1 METKQIERRFYFYGS
16 DYVVLILRVREIDID
31 KINNTSTVEW
41 ELWLERGSTYVYNLN
56 GDSLATAWFDGEQIL
71 KNWVSYDLRNA
82 QWVSFGKGTK
92 VIPHDSDG
100 TKAITL
106 WAGLTNISG
115 LGSIPEFSGSMNLT
129 KIDRESPVKRVTASQ
144 LGESVTVEIDRKVE
158 TFKHQ
163 VWYRIDDSEWFDL
176 GTNIAY
182 MKEFVPSVDL
192 AKYILASDTGSLD
205 ICVRTFN
212 QNNVQI
218 GSDSYSYGNKIK
230 VPDNIVPTIQ
240 SFNLTEQE
248 GRIQPVLPSNEFIY
262 DISRIGAQI
271 IGAQGAYGSTISGY
285 RITLENQVITSSEGT
300 FTRLPIG
307 DKTIVAEV
315 TDTRGRKARIE
326 KRIKI
331 HDYKK
336 PIINVF
342 FPIRAGNRTN
352 KNVKAQTS
360 VHTSPIMVEGRNV
373 NEYRVQVKYSKRGK
387 DNWITC
393 FTSTE
398 STETFAKEIN
408 LGSVYNLDEGYDF
421 KIIVSDK
428 FGENSADR
436 TVGTSVVLLVLGKNR
451 IGVGAIPEEDET
463 GFIVSMTSK
472 FKNTVNFM
480 DSVFYKGKPIQA
492 YQLTQDDGKSKKYN
506 GDLNNLKTAGSY
518 HAFGVQHNPTGT
530 NNYGYVTVITHSSDS
545 GYCVQFY
552 IPFNANQFYMRRC
565 DTNRWGDWE
574 RIITESEGINWT
586 SVSPQNGW
594 AQYTDYGYCQF
605 SRKGDTVYLR
615 GSLKG
620 GNETYNT
627 LMFTLPEGCRP
638 SQGMFVSGL
647 NNNSYG
653 NAVIYIQTDGKVMTR
668 SGITSG
674 WISFDNV
681 SFKI

>member
-16 DYVVLILRVREIDID
+16 DYVVLILRVSEIAID
-31 KINNTSTVEW
+31 KVNNTSTVEW
-41 ELWLERGSTYVYNLN
+41 ELWLQRGSTYVYNLN

-71 KNWVSYDLRNA
+71 KKWVSYDLRNA

-129 KIDRESPVKRVTASQ
+129 KIDRESPVKRVTATQ
-144 LGESVTVEIDRKVE
+144 LGESVQVEIDRKVE

-163 VWYRIDDSEWFDL
+163 VWYRINNSEWFDL

-182 MKEFVPSVDL
+182 MKEFIPSIDL
-192 AKYILASDTGSLD
+192 AKHITASETGSLD

-212 QNNVQI
+212 QDNVQI

-230 VPDNIVPTIQ
+230 VPDSIVPTIQ
-240 SFNLTEQE
+240 SFNVTEQE
-248 GRIQPVLPSNEFIY
+248 GRIQPVLPTNEFIY

-285 RITLENQVITSSEGT
+285 RITLDNQVITSSEGT

-307 DKTIVAEV
+307 EKTIVAEV

-360 VHTSPIMVEGRNV
+360 VRTSPIMVEGRNV
-373 NEYRVQVKYSKRGK
+373 NEYRIQVKYSKRGK

-393 FTSTE
+393 YTSTE

-421 KIIVSDK
+421 KIIVTDK
-428 FGENSADR
+428 FGENSSDR
-436 TVGTSVVLLVLGKNR
+436 TIGTSVVLLVLGKNR

-480 DSVFYKGKPIQA
+480 DGVFYKGKPIQA
-492 YQLTQDDGKSKKYN
+492 YQMTQDDGKSKKYN

-518 HAFGVQHNPTGT
+518 HAFGVQHNPTGV
-530 NNYGYVTVITHSSDS
+530 NNYGYVTVTTHSSDS

-552 IPFNANQFYMRRC
+552 VPFNSDQLYMRRC
-565 DTNRWGDWE
+565 DTNRWGEWIQVVTTGSDTGWKTANLLNSWRHYQE
-574 RIITESEGINWT
+574 YG
-586 SVSPQNGW
+586 SV
-594 AQYTDYGYCQF
+594 QF
-605 SRKGDTVYLR
+605 SKSIDGIVHFKGVAT
-615 GSLKG
+615 G
-620 GNETYNT
+620 GNTTKETAI
-627 LMFTLPEGCRP
+627 LILPEGYRP
-638 SQGMFVSGL
+638 KGQLYVFAM
-647 NNNSYG
+647 NNDFNPASLSI
-653 NAVIYIQTDGKVMTR
+653 ATDGRVIVKQNVDSR
-668 SGITSG
+668 WLG
-674 WISFDNV
+674 FDNI

>member
-16 DYVVLILRVREIDID
+16 DYVVLILRVSEIAID
-31 KINNTSTVEW
+31 KVNNTSTVEW
-41 ELWLERGSTYVYNLN
+41 ELWLQRGSTYVYNLN

-71 KNWVSYDLRNA
+71 KKWVSYDLRNA

-106 WAGLTNISG
+106 WAGLTNVSG

-129 KIDRESPVKRVTASQ
+129 KIDRESPVKKVTATQ
-144 LGESVTVEIDRKVE
+144 LGESVMVEIDRKVE

-163 VWYRIDDSEWFDL
+163 VWYRINESEWFDL

-182 MKEFVPSVDL
+182 MKEFIPSVDL
-192 AKYILASDTGSLD
+192 AKHITASDTGSLD

-212 QNNVQI
+212 QDNVQI

-230 VPDNIVPTIQ
+230 VPDSIVPTIQ
-240 SFNLTEQE
+240 SFNVTEQE

-262 DISRIGAQI
+262 DISRIGVQI

-285 RITLENQVITSSEGT
+285 RITLDNQVITSSEGT

-360 VHTSPIMVEGRNV
+360 VRTSPIMVEGRNV
-373 NEYRVQVKYSKRGK
+373 NEYRIQVKYSKRGK

-393 FTSTE
+393 YTSTE

-421 KIIVSDK
+421 KIIVTDK

-436 TVGTSVVLLVLGKNR
+436 TIGTSVVLLVLGKNR

-574 RIITESEGINWT
+574 RIITASEGVNWT

-594 AQYTDYGYCQF
+594 AQYPDYGYCQF

-620 GNETYNT
+620 GKETYNT
-627 LMFTLPEGCRP
+627 LIFTLPEGCRP
-638 SQGMFVSGL
+638 SQGIFVSGL

-653 NAVIYIQTDGKVMTR
+653 NSVVYIQTDGKVMTR
-668 SGITSG
+668 SGNTSD
-674 WISFDNV
+674 WISFDNI

>member
-16 DYVVLILRVREIDID
+16 DYVVLILRVSEIAID
-31 KINNTSTVEW
+31 KVNNTSTVEW
-41 ELWLERGSTYVYNLN
+41 ELWLQRGSTYVYNLN

-71 KNWVSYDLRNA
+71 KKWVSYDLRNA

-129 KIDRESPVKRVTASQ
+129 KIDRESPVKRVTATQ
-144 LGESVTVEIDRKVE
+144 LGESVQVEIDRKVE

-163 VWYRIDDSEWFDL
+163 VWYRINNSEWFDL

-182 MKEFVPSVDL
+182 MKEFIPSIDL
-192 AKYILASDTGSLD
+192 AKHITASETGSLD

-212 QNNVQI
+212 QDNVQI

-230 VPDNIVPTIQ
+230 VPDSIVPTIQ
-240 SFNLTEQE
+240 SFNVTEQE
-248 GRIQPVLPSNEFIY
+248 GRIQPVLPDNEFIY

-285 RITLENQVITSSEGT
+285 RITLDNQVITSSEGT

-307 DKTIVAEV
+307 EKTIVAEV

-360 VHTSPIMVEGRNV
+360 VRTSPIMVEGRNV

-393 FTSTE
+393 YTSTE

-421 KIIVSDK
+421 KIIVTDK

-436 TVGTSVVLLVLGKNR
+436 TIGTSVVLLVLGKNR

-518 HAFGVQHNPTGT
+518 HAFGVQHNPTGV
-530 NNYGYVTVITHSSDS
+530 NNYGYVTVTTHSSDS

-552 IPFNANQFYMRRC
+552 VPFNSDQFYMRRC
-565 DTNRWGDWE
+565 DTNRWGEWIQVVTTGSDTGWKTANLLNSWRHYQE
-574 RIITESEGINWT
+574 YG
-586 SVSPQNGW
+586 SV
-594 AQYTDYGYCQF
+594 QF
-605 SRKGDTVYLR
+605 SKSIDGIVHFKGAAT
-615 GSLKG
+615 G
-620 GNETYNT
+620 GNTTKETAI
-627 LMFTLPEGCRP
+627 LILPEGYRP
-638 SQGMFVSGL
+638 KAQLYVFAM
-647 NNNSYG
+647 NNGFNPASLS
-653 NAVIYIQTDGKVMTR
+653 ISTDGRVIVKQNVD
-668 SGITSG
+668 SSWLG
-674 WISFDNV
+674 FDNI

>member
-16 DYVVLILRVREIDID
+16 DYVVLILRVSEIAID
-31 KINNTSTVEW
+31 KVNNTSTVEW
-41 ELWLERGSTYVYNLN
+41 ELWLQRGSTYVYNLN

-71 KNWVSYDLRNA
+71 KKWVSYDLRNA

-129 KIDRESPVKRVTASQ
+129 KIDRESPVKKVTASQ
-144 LGESVTVEIDRKVE
+144 LGESVMVEIDRKVE

-163 VWYRIDDSEWFDL
+163 VWYRINDSEWFDL

-182 MKEFVPSVDL
+182 MKEFIPSVDL
-192 AKYILASDTGSLD
+192 AKHITDSETGSLD

-212 QNNVQI
+212 QDNVKI

-230 VPDNIVPTIQ
+230 VPDSIVPTIQ
-240 SFNLTEQE
+240 SFNVTEQE

-285 RITLENQVITSSEGT
+285 RITLENQVLTSSEGV
-300 FTRLPIG
+300 FTHLPIG

-360 VHTSPIMVEGRNV
+360 VRTSPIMVEGRNV
-373 NEYRVQVKYSKRGK
+373 NEYRIQVKYSKRGK

-408 LGSVYNLDEGYDF
+408 LGSVYNLDESYDF
-421 KIIVSDK
+421 KIIVTDK

-463 GFIVSMTSK
+463 GLIVSMTSK

-492 YQLTQDDGKSKKYN
+492 HQLTQDDGKSKKYN

-518 HAFGVQHNPTGT
+518 HAFGVQHNPTGV
-530 NNYGYVTVITHSSDS
+530 NNYGYVTVTTHSSDS

-552 IPFNANQFYMRRC
+552 VPFNSDQFYMRRC
-565 DTNRWGDWE
+565 DANRWGEWIQVVTTGSDTGWKTANLLNSWRHYQE
-574 RIITESEGINWT
+574 YG
-586 SVSPQNGW
+586 SV
-594 AQYTDYGYCQF
+594 QF
-605 SRKGDTVYLR
+605 SKSIDGIVHFKGVAT
-615 GSLKG
+615 G
-620 GNETYNT
+620 GNTTKETAI
-627 LMFTLPEGCRP
+627 LTLPEGYRP
-638 SQGMFVSGL
+638 KGQLYVFAM
-647 NNNSYG
+647 NNDSNPASLSI
-653 NAVIYIQTDGKVMTR
+653 ATDGRVIVKQNVD
-668 SGITSG
+668 SSWLG
-674 WISFDNV
+674 FDNI

>member
-16 DYVVLILRVREIDID
+16 DYVVLILRVSEIAID
-31 KINNTSTVEW
+31 KVNNTSTVEW
-41 ELWLERGSTYVYNLN
+41 ELWLQRGSTYVYNLN
-56 GDSLATAWFDGEQIL
+56 DDSLATAWFDGEQIL
-71 KNWVSYDLRNA
+71 KKWVSYDLRNA

-129 KIDRESPVKRVTASQ
+129 KIDRESPVKRVTATQ
-144 LGESVTVEIDRKVE
+144 LGESVQVEIDRKVE

-163 VWYRIDDSEWFDL
+163 VWYRINNSEWVDL

-182 MKEFVPSVDL
+182 MKEFIPSIDL
-192 AKYILASDTGSLD
+192 AKHITASDTGSLD

-212 QNNVQI
+212 QDNVQI

-230 VPDNIVPTIQ
+230 VPDSIVPTIQ
-240 SFNLTEQE
+240 SFNVTEQE

-285 RITLENQVITSSEGT
+285 RITLDNQVITSSEGT

-307 DKTIVAEV
+307 DKTIVAEA

-360 VHTSPIMVEGRNV
+360 IRTSPIMVEGRNV
-373 NEYRVQVKYSKRGK
+373 NEYRIQVKYSKRGK

-393 FTSTE
+393 YTSTE

-421 KIIVSDK
+421 KIIVTDK

-436 TVGTSVVLLVLGKNR
+436 TIGTSVVLLVLGKNR

-518 HAFGVQHNPTGT
+518 HAFGVQHNPTGV
-530 NNYGYVTVITHSSDS
+530 NNYGYVTVTTHSSDS

-552 IPFNANQFYMRRC
+552 VPFNSDQFYMRRC
-565 DTNRWGDWE
+565 DTNRWGEWIQVVTTGSDTGWKTANLLNSWRHYQE
-574 RIITESEGINWT
+574 YG
-586 SVSPQNGW
+586 SV
-594 AQYTDYGYCQF
+594 QF
-605 SRKGDTVYLR
+605 SKSIDGIVHFKGVAT
-615 GSLKG
+615 G
-620 GNETYNT
+620 GNTTKETAI
-627 LMFTLPEGCRP
+627 LILPEGYRP
-638 SQGMFVSGL
+638 KVQLYVFAM
-647 NNNSYG
+647 NNGFNPASLSI
-653 NAVIYIQTDGKVMTR
+653 ATDGRVIVKQNVD
-668 SGITSG
+668 SSWLG
-674 WISFDNV
+674 FDNI

>member
-16 DYVVLILRVREIDID
+16 DYVVLILRVSEIAID
-31 KINNTSTVEW
+31 KVNNTSTVEW
-41 ELWLERGSTYVYNLN
+41 ELWLQRGSTYVYNLN

-71 KNWVSYDLRNA
+71 KKWVSYDLRNA

-129 KIDRESPVKRVTASQ
+129 KIDRESPVKRVTATQ
-144 LGESVTVEIDRKVE
+144 LGESVQVEIDRKVE

-163 VWYRIDDSEWFDL
+163 VWYRINNSEWFDL

-182 MKEFVPSVDL
+182 MKEFIPSIDL
-192 AKYILASDTGSLD
+192 AKHITASETGSLD

-212 QNNVQI
+212 QDNVQI
-218 GSDSYSYGNKIK
+218 GSDSYSSGNKIK
-230 VPDNIVPTIQ
+230 VPDSIVPTIQ
-240 SFNLTEQE
+240 SFNVTEQE
-248 GRIQPVLPSNEFIY
+248 GRIQPVLPDNEFIY

-285 RITLENQVITSSEGT
+285 RITLDNQVITSSEGT

-360 VHTSPIMVEGRNV
+360 IRTSPIMVEGRNV

-393 FTSTE
+393 YTSTE

-421 KIIVSDK
+421 KIIVTDK

-436 TVGTSVVLLVLGKNR
+436 TIGTSVVLLVLGKNR

-518 HAFGVQHNPTGT
+518 HAFGVQHNPTGV
-530 NNYGYVTVITHSSDS
+530 NNYGYVTVTTHSSDS

-552 IPFNANQFYMRRC
+552 VPFNSDQFYMRRC
-565 DTNRWGDWE
+565 DTNRWGEWIQVVTTGSDTGWKTANLLNSWRHYQE
-574 RIITESEGINWT
+574 YG
-586 SVSPQNGW
+586 SV
-594 AQYTDYGYCQF
+594 QF
-605 SRKGDTVYLR
+605 SKSIDGIVHFKGVAT
-615 GSLKG
+615 G
-620 GNETYNT
+620 GNTTKETAI
-627 LMFTLPEGCRP
+627 LILPEGYRP
-638 SQGMFVSGL
+638 KVQLYVFAM
-647 NNNSYG
+647 NNGFNPASLSI
-653 NAVIYIQTDGKVMTR
+653 ATDGRVIVKQNVD
-668 SGITSG
+668 SSWLG
-674 WISFDNV
+674 FDNI

>member
-16 DYVVLILRVREIDID
+16 DYVVLILRVSEIAID
-31 KINNTSTVEW
+31 KVNNTSTVEW
-41 ELWLERGSTYVYNLN
+41 ELWLQRGSTYVYNLN

-71 KNWVSYDLRNA
+71 KKWVSYDLRNA
-82 QWVSFGKGTK
+82 QLVSFGKGTK

-100 TKAITL
+100 TKSITL

-129 KIDRESPVKRVTASQ
+129 KIDRESPVKRVTATQ
-144 LGESVTVEIDRKVE
+144 LGESVQVEIDRKVE

-163 VWYRIDDSEWFDL
+163 VWYRINNSEWFDL

-182 MKEFVPSVDL
+182 MKEFIPSIDL
-192 AKYILASDTGSLD
+192 AKHITASDTGSLD

-212 QNNVQI
+212 QDNVQI

-230 VPDNIVPTIQ
+230 VPDSIVPTIQ
-240 SFNLTEQE
+240 SFNVTEQE

-271 IGAQGAYGSTISGY
+271 IGAQGVYGSTISGY
-285 RITLENQVITSSEGT
+285 RITLDNQVITSSEGT

-307 DKTIVAEV
+307 DKTIVAEA
-315 TDTRGRKARIE
+315 TDTRGRKVRIE

-360 VHTSPIMVEGRNV
+360 VRTSPIMVEGRNV
-373 NEYRVQVKYSKRGK
+373 NEYRIQVKYSKRGK

-421 KIIVSDK
+421 KIIVTDK

-436 TVGTSVVLLVLGKNR
+436 TIGTSVVLLVLGKNR

-518 HAFGVQHNPTGT
+518 HAFGVQHNPTGV
-530 NNYGYVTVITHSSDS
+530 NNYGYVTVTTHSSDS

-552 IPFNANQFYMRRC
+552 VPFNSDQFYMRRC
-565 DTNRWGDWE
+565 DTNRWGEWIQVVTARSDTGWKTANLLNSWRHYQE
-574 RIITESEGINWT
+574 YG
-586 SVSPQNGW
+586 SV
-594 AQYTDYGYCQF
+594 QF
-605 SRKGDTVYLR
+605 SKSIDGIVHFKGVAT
-615 GSLKG
+615 G
-620 GNETYNT
+620 GNTTKETAI
-627 LMFTLPEGCRP
+627 LILPEGYRP
-638 SQGMFVSGL
+638 KGQLYVFAM
-647 NNNSYG
+647 NNGFNPASLSI
-653 NAVIYIQTDGKVMTR
+653 ATDGRVIVKQNVD
-668 SGITSG
+668 SSWLG
-674 WISFDNV
+674 FDNI

>member
-16 DYVVLILRVREIDID
+16 DYVVLILRVSEIAID
-31 KINNTSTVEW
+31 KVNNTSTVEW
-41 ELWLERGSTYVYNLN
+41 ELWLQRGSTYVYNLN

-71 KNWVSYDLRNA
+71 KKWVSYDLRNA

-129 KIDRESPVKRVTASQ
+129 KIDRESPVKRVTATQ
-144 LGESVTVEIDRKVE
+144 LGESVQVEIDRKVE

-163 VWYRIDDSEWFDL
+163 VWYRINNSEWFDL

-182 MKEFVPSVDL
+182 MKEFIPSIDL
-192 AKYILASDTGSLD
+192 AKHITDSETGSLD

-212 QNNVQI
+212 QDNVQI

-230 VPDNIVPTIQ
+230 VPDSIVPTIQ
-240 SFNLTEQE
+240 SFNVTEQE
-248 GRIQPVLPSNEFIY
+248 GRIQPVLPTNEFIY

-285 RITLENQVITSSEGT
+285 RITLDNQVITSSEGT

-307 DKTIVAEV
+307 EKTIVAEV

-360 VHTSPIMVEGRNV
+360 VRTSPIMVEGRNV

-393 FTSTE
+393 YTSTE

-421 KIIVSDK
+421 KIIVTDK

-436 TVGTSVVLLVLGKNR
+436 TIGTSVVLLVLGKNR

-518 HAFGVQHNPTGT
+518 HAFGVQHNPTGV
-530 NNYGYVTVITHSSDS
+530 NNYGYVTVTTHSSDS

-552 IPFNANQFYMRRC
+552 VPFNSDQFYMRRC
-565 DTNRWGDWE
+565 DTNRWGEWIQVVTTGSDTGWKTANLLNSWRHYQE
-574 RIITESEGINWT
+574 YG
-586 SVSPQNGW
+586 SV
-594 AQYTDYGYCQF
+594 QF
-605 SRKGDTVYLR
+605 SKSVDGIVHFKGVAT
-615 GSLKG
+615 G
-620 GNETYNT
+620 GNTTKETAI
-627 LMFTLPEGCRP
+627 LILPEGYRP
-638 SQGMFVSGL
+638 KGQLYVFAM
-647 NNNSYG
+647 NNDFNPASLSI
-653 NAVIYIQTDGKVMTR
+653 ATDGRIVIKQNVD
-668 SGITSG
+668 SSWLG
-674 WISFDNV
+674 FDNI

>member
-16 DYVVLILRVREIDID
+16 DYVVLTLRVSEIDID

-71 KNWVSYDLRNA
+71 KKWVSYDLRNA

-163 VWYRIDDSEWFDL
+163 VWYRINDSEWFDL

-182 MKEFVPSVDL
+182 MKEFIPSVDL
-192 AKYILASDTGSLD
+192 SKHITDSETGSLD

-212 QNNVQI
+212 QDNVKI

-230 VPDNIVPTIQ
+230 VPDSIVPTIQ
-240 SFNLTEQE
+240 SFNVTEQE

-285 RITLENQVITSSEGT
+285 RITLENQVLTSSEGV

-360 VHTSPIMVEGRNV
+360 VRTSPIMVEGRNV
-373 NEYRVQVKYSKRGK
+373 NEYRIQVKYSKIGK

-421 KIIVSDK
+421 KIIVTDK
-428 FGENSADR
+428 FGENSSDR
-436 TVGTSVVLLVLGKNR
+436 TIGTSVVLLVLGKNR

-463 GFIVSMTSK
+463 GFIVSTTSK

-518 HAFGVQHNPTGT
+518 HAFGVQHNPTGV
-530 NNYGYVTVITHSSDS
+530 NNYGYVTVTTHSSDS

-552 IPFNANQFYMRRC
+552 VPFNSDQFYMRRC
-565 DTNRWGDWE
+565 DTNRWGEWIQVVTTGSDTGWK
-574 RIITESEGINWT
+574 TANLLNNWRHYQEYG
-586 SVSPQNGW
+586 SV
-594 AQYTDYGYCQF
+594 QF
-605 SRKGDTVYLR
+605 SKSIDGIVHFKGVAT
-615 GSLKG
+615 G
-620 GNETYNT
+620 GKATKETAI
-627 LMFTLPEGCRP
+627 LTLPEGYRP
-638 SQGMFVSGL
+638 KGQLYVFAM
-647 NNNSYG
+647 NNDFNPASLS
-653 NAVIYIQTDGKVMTR
+653 ISTDGRVIVKQNVD
-668 SGITSG
+668 SSWLG
-674 WISFDNV
+674 FDNI

>member
-16 DYVVLILRVREIDID
+16 DYVVLILRVSEIAID
-31 KINNTSTVEW
+31 KVNNTSTVEW
-41 ELWLERGSTYVYNLN
+41 ELWLQRGSTYVYNLN

-71 KNWVSYDLRNA
+71 KKWVSYDLRNA

-129 KIDRESPVKRVTASQ
+129 KIDRESPVKKVTASQ
-144 LGESVTVEIDRKVE
+144 LGESVMVEIDRKVE

-163 VWYRIDDSEWFDL
+163 VWYRINNSEWFDL

-182 MKEFVPSVDL
+182 MKEFIPSVDL
-192 AKYILASDTGSLD
+192 AKHITASETGSLD

-212 QNNVQI
+212 QDNVQI

-230 VPDNIVPTIQ
+230 VPDSIVPTIQ
-240 SFNLTEQE
+240 SFNVTEQE
-248 GRIQPVLPSNEFIY
+248 GRIQPVLPDNEFIY

-285 RITLENQVITSSEGT
+285 RITLDNQVITSSEGT

-307 DKTIVAEV
+307 EKTIVAEV

-360 VHTSPIMVEGRNV
+360 VRTSPIMVEGRNV
-373 NEYRVQVKYSKRGK
+373 NEYRIQVKYSKRGK

-408 LGSVYNLDEGYDF
+408 LGGVYNLDEGYDF
-421 KIIVSDK
+421 KIIVTDK

-436 TVGTSVVLLVLGKNR
+436 TIGTSVVLLVLGKNR

-518 HAFGVQHNPTGT
+518 HAFGVQHNPTGV
-530 NNYGYVTVITHSSDS
+530 NNYGYVTVTTHSSDS

-552 IPFNANQFYMRRC
+552 VPFNSDQFYMRRC
-565 DTNRWGDWE
+565 DTNRWGEWIQVVTTGSDTGWKTANLLNSWRHYQE
-574 RIITESEGINWT
+574 YG
-586 SVSPQNGW
+586 SV
-594 AQYTDYGYCQF
+594 QF
-605 SRKGDTVYLR
+605 SKSIDGIVHFKGVAT
-615 GSLKG
+615 G
-620 GNETYNT
+620 GNTTKETAI
-627 LMFTLPEGCRP
+627 LILPEGYRP
-638 SQGMFVSGL
+638 KVQLYVFAM
-647 NNNSYG
+647 NNGFNPASLSI
-653 NAVIYIQTDGKVMTR
+653 ATDGRVIVKQNVD
-668 SGITSG
+668 SSWLG
-674 WISFDNV
+674 FDNI

>member
-16 DYVVLILRVREIDID
+16 DYVVLILRVSEIAID
-31 KINNTSTVEW
+31 KVNNTSTVEW
-41 ELWLERGSTYVYNLN
+41 ELWLQRGSTYVYNLN

-71 KNWVSYDLRNA
+71 KKWVSYDLRNA

-129 KIDRESPVKRVTASQ
+129 KIDRESPVKRVTATQ
-144 LGESVTVEIDRKVE
+144 LGESVQVEIDRKVE

-163 VWYRIDDSEWFDL
+163 VWYRINNSEWFDL

-182 MKEFVPSVDL
+182 MKEFIPSIDL
-192 AKYILASDTGSLD
+192 AKHITASETGSLD

-212 QNNVQI
+212 QDNVQI

-230 VPDNIVPTIQ
+230 VPDSIVPTIQ
-240 SFNLTEQE
+240 SFNVTEQE
-248 GRIQPVLPSNEFIY
+248 GRIQPVLPDNEFIY
-262 DISRIGAQI
+262 DISRIGVQI

-285 RITLENQVITSSEGT
+285 RITLDNQVITSSEGT

-307 DKTIVAEV
+307 EKTIVAEV

-360 VHTSPIMVEGRNV
+360 VRTSPIMVEGRNV

-393 FTSTE
+393 YTSTE

-421 KIIVSDK
+421 KIIVTDK

-436 TVGTSVVLLVLGKNR
+436 TIGTSVVLLVLGKNR

-506 GDLNNLKTAGSY
+506 GDLNNLKTSGSY
-518 HAFGVQHNPTGT
+518 HAFGVRHNPTGV
-530 NNYGYVTVITHSSDS
+530 NNYGYVTVTTHSSDS

-552 IPFNANQFYMRRC
+552 VPFNSDQFYMRRC
-565 DTNRWGDWE
+565 DTNRWGEWIQVVTTGSDTGWKTANLLNSWRHYQE
-574 RIITESEGINWT
+574 YG
-586 SVSPQNGW
+586 SV
-594 AQYTDYGYCQF
+594 QF
-605 SRKGDTVYLR
+605 SKSVDGIVHFKGVAT
-615 GSLKG
+615 G
-620 GNETYNT
+620 GKTTKETAI
-627 LMFTLPEGCRP
+627 LTLPEGYRP
-638 SQGMFVSGL
+638 KEQLYVFAM
-647 NNNSYG
+647 NNDFNPASLSI
-653 NAVIYIQTDGKVMTR
+653 ATDGRIVIKQNVD
-668 SGITSG
+668 SSWLG
-674 WISFDNV
+674 FDNI

>member
-71 KNWVSYDLRNA
+71 KKWVSYDLRNA

-163 VWYRIDDSEWFDL
+163 MWYRINDSEWFDL

-182 MKEFVPSVDL
+182 MKEFIPSIDL
-192 AKYILASDTGSLD
+192 AKHILASDTGSLD

-230 VPDNIVPTIQ
+230 VPESIVPTIQ
-240 SFNLTEQE
+240 SFNVVEKE
-248 GRIQPVLPSNEFIY
+248 GRIQPVLPDNEFIY

-285 RITLENQVITSSEGT
+285 RITLENQVLTSSEGV

-307 DKTIVAEV
+307 EKTIVAEV

-326 KRIKI
+326 KAIRI
-331 HDYKK
+331 HDYQK
-336 PIINVF
+336 PVINVF
-342 FPIRAGNRTN
+342 FPIRAGNKTN

-360 VHTSPIMVEGRNV
+360 VRTSPIMVEGRNV
-373 NEYRVQVKYSKRGK
+373 NEYRIQVKYSKRGK
-387 DNWITC
+387 NNWITC
-393 FTSTE
+393 YTSTE
-398 STETFAKEIN
+398 SVDRYAKEID
-408 LGSVYNLDEGYDF
+408 LGSVYNIDEGYDF

-436 TVGTSVVLLVLGKNR
+436 TIGTSVVLLVLGKNR
-451 IGVGAIPEEDET
+451 IGVGGVPEDDET
-463 GFIVSMTSK
+463 GFIVNMTSK

-518 HAFGVQHNPTGT
+518 HAFGVQHNPTGV
-530 NNYGYVTVITHSSDS
+530 NNYGYVTVTTHSSDS

-552 IPFNANQFYMRRC
+552 VPFNSDQFYMRRC
-565 DTNRWGDWE
+565 DTNRWGEWIQVVTTGSDTGWK
-574 RIITESEGINWT
+574 TANLLNNWRHYQEYG
-586 SVSPQNGW
+586 SV
-594 AQYTDYGYCQF
+594 QF
-605 SRKGDTVYLR
+605 SKSIDGIVHFKGVAT
-615 GSLKG
+615 G
-620 GNETYNT
+620 GKTTKETAI
-627 LMFTLPEGCRP
+627 LTLPEGYRP
-638 SQGMFVSGL
+638 KGQLYVFAM
-647 NNNSYG
+647 NNDFNPASLSI
-653 NAVIYIQTDGKVMTR
+653 ATDGRVIVKQNVD
-668 SGITSG
+668 SSWLG
-674 WISFDNV
+674 FDNI

>member
-16 DYVVLILRVREIDID
+16 DYVVLILRVSEIAID
-31 KINNTSTVEW
+31 KVNNTSTVEW
-41 ELWLERGSTYVYNLN
+41 ELWLQRGSTYVYNLN
-56 GDSLATAWFDGEQIL
+56 GDSLATAWFDGEKIL
-71 KNWVSYDLRNA
+71 EKWVSYDLRNA

-129 KIDRESPVKRVTASQ
+129 KIDRESPVKKVTASQ
-144 LGESVTVEIDRKVE
+144 LGESVMVEIDRKVE

-163 VWYRIDDSEWFDL
+163 VWYRINNSEWFDL

-182 MKEFVPSVDL
+182 MKEFIPSVDL
-192 AKYILASDTGSLD
+192 AKHITDSETGSLD

-212 QNNVQI
+212 QDNVKI

-230 VPDNIVPTIQ
+230 VPDSIVPTIQ
-240 SFNLTEQE
+240 SFNVTEQE

-262 DISRIGAQI
+262 DISRIGAHI

-285 RITLENQVITSSEGT
+285 RITFENQVLTSSEGV

-360 VHTSPIMVEGRNV
+360 VRTSPIMVEGRNV
-373 NEYRVQVKYSKRGK
+373 NEYRIQVKYSKRGK

-421 KIIVSDK
+421 KIIVTDK

-436 TVGTSVVLLVLGKNR
+436 TIGTSVVLLVLGKNR

-463 GFIVSMTSK
+463 GLIVSMTSK

-530 NNYGYVTVITHSSDS
+530 NNYGYVTVTTHSSDS

-552 IPFNANQFYMRRC
+552 VPFNSDQFHMRRC
-565 DTNRWGDWE
+565 DTNRWGEWIQVVTTGSDTGWK
-574 RIITESEGINWT
+574 TANLLNNWRHYQEYG
-586 SVSPQNGW
+586 SV
-594 AQYTDYGYCQF
+594 QF
-605 SRKGDTVYLR
+605 SKSIDGIVHFKGVAT
-615 GSLKG
+615 G
-620 GNETYNT
+620 GKTTKETAV
-627 LMFTLPEGCRP
+627 LTLPEGYRP
-638 SQGMFVSGL
+638 KGQLYVFAM
-647 NNNSYG
+647 NNDFNPASLSI
-653 NAVIYIQTDGKVMTR
+653 ATDGRVIVKQNVD
-668 SGITSG
+668 SSWLG
-674 WISFDNV
+674 FDNI

>member
-16 DYVVLILRVREIDID
+16 DYVVLILRVSEIDID

-41 ELWLERGSTYVYNLN
+41 ELWLQRGSTYVYNLN

-71 KNWVSYDLRNA
+71 KKWVSYDLRNA

-92 VIPHDSDG
+92 VIPHNPDG

-129 KIDRESPVKRVTASQ
+129 KIDRESPVKKVTASQ

-158 TFKHQ
+158 SFKHQ
-163 VWYRIDDSEWFDL
+163 MWYRINDSEWFDL

-182 MKEFVPSVDL
+182 MKEFIPSIDL
-192 AKYILASDTGSLD
+192 AKHILASDTGSLD

-212 QNNVQI
+212 QDNVQI

-230 VPDNIVPTIQ
+230 VPDSIMPTIQ
-240 SFNLTEQE
+240 SFNVVEKE
-248 GRIQPVLPSNEFIY
+248 GRIQPVLPDNEFIY

-285 RITLENQVITSSEGT
+285 RITLENQVLTSSEGV

-307 DKTIVAEV
+307 EKTIVAEV

-326 KRIKI
+326 KAIRV
-331 HDYKK
+331 HDYQK
-336 PIINVF
+336 PVINVF
-342 FPIRAGNRTN
+342 FPIRAGNKTN
-352 KNVKAQTS
+352 RNVKAQTS
-360 VHTSPIMVEGRNV
+360 VRTSPIMVEGRNV
-373 NEYRVQVKYSKRGK
+373 NEYRIQVKYSKRGK
-387 DNWITC
+387 NNWITC
-393 FTSTE
+393 YTSTE
-398 STETFAKEIN
+398 SVDRYAKEID
-408 LGSVYNLDEGYDF
+408 LGSVYNIDEGYDF

-436 TVGTSVVLLVLGKNR
+436 TIGTSVVLLVLGKNR
-451 IGVGAIPEEDET
+451 IGVGGVPEDDET
-463 GFIVSMTSK
+463 GFIVNMTSK

-492 YQLTQDDGKSKKYN
+492 HQLTQDDGKSKKYN

-518 HAFGVQHNPTGT
+518 HAFGVRHNPTGV
-530 NNYGYVTVITHSSDS
+530 NNYGYVTVTTHSSDS

-552 IPFNANQFYMRRC
+552 VPFNSDQFYMRRC
-565 DTNRWGDWE
+565 DTNRWGEWIQVVTTGSDTGWKTANLLNSWRHYQE
-574 RIITESEGINWT
+574 YG
-586 SVSPQNGW
+586 SV
-594 AQYTDYGYCQF
+594 QF
-605 SRKGDTVYLR
+605 SKSIDGIVHFKGVAT
-615 GSLKG
+615 G
-620 GNETYNT
+620 GNTTKETAI
-627 LMFTLPEGCRP
+627 LTLPEGYRP
-638 SQGMFVSGL
+638 KGQLYVFAM
-647 NNNSYG
+647 NNDFNPASLSI
-653 NAVIYIQTDGKVMTR
+653 ATDGRVIVKQNVD
-668 SGITSG
+668 SSWLG
-674 WISFDNV
+674 FDNI

>member
-71 KNWVSYDLRNA
+71 KKWVSYDLRNA

-163 VWYRIDDSEWFDL
+163 VWYRINDSEWFDL

-192 AKYILASDTGSLD
+192 AKHILASDTGSLD

-360 VHTSPIMVEGRNV
+360 VRTSPIMVEGRNV
-373 NEYRVQVKYSKRGK
+373 NEYRIQVKYSKRGK

-398 STETFAKEIN
+398 STEIFAKEIN

-530 NNYGYVTVITHSSDS
+530 NNYGYVTVTTHSSDS

-552 IPFNANQFYMRRC
+552 VPFNSDQFYMRRC
-565 DTNRWGDWE
+565 DTNRWGEWIQVVTTGSDTGWKTANLLNSWRHYQE
-574 RIITESEGINWT
+574 YG
-586 SVSPQNGW
+586 SV
-594 AQYTDYGYCQF
+594 QF
-605 SRKGDTVYLR
+605 SKSVDGIVHFKGVAT
-615 GSLKG
+615 G
-620 GNETYNT
+620 GKTTKETAI
-627 LMFTLPEGCRP
+627 LTLPEGYRP
-638 SQGMFVSGL
+638 KEQLYVFAM
-647 NNNSYG
+647 NNDFNPASLSI
-653 NAVIYIQTDGKVMTR
+653 ATDGRVVIKQNVD
-668 SGITSG
+668 SSWLG
-674 WISFDNV
+674 FDNI

>member
-16 DYVVLILRVREIDID
+16 DYVVLILRVSEIAID
-31 KINNTSTVEW
+31 KVNNTSTVEW
-41 ELWLERGSTYVYNLN
+41 ELWLQRGSTYVYNLN

-71 KNWVSYDLRNA
+71 KKWVSYDLRNA

-129 KIDRESPVKRVTASQ
+129 KIDRESPVKKVTASQ
-144 LGESVTVEIDRKVE
+144 LGESVMVEIDRKVE

-163 VWYRIDDSEWFDL
+163 VWYRINNSEWFDL

-182 MKEFVPSVDL
+182 MKEFIPSVDL
-192 AKYILASDTGSLD
+192 AKHITASETGSLD

-212 QNNVQI
+212 QDNVQI

-230 VPDNIVPTIQ
+230 VPDSIVPTIQ
-240 SFNLTEQE
+240 SFNVTEKE
-248 GRIQPVLPSNEFIY
+248 GRIQPVLPDNEFIY

-285 RITLENQVITSSEGT
+285 RITLDNQVITSSEGT

-307 DKTIVAEV
+307 EKTIVAEV

-360 VHTSPIMVEGRNV
+360 VRTSPIMVEGRNV

-393 FTSTE
+393 YTSTE

-408 LGSVYNLDEGYDF
+408 LGSVYNLDKGYDF
-421 KIIVSDK
+421 KIIVTDK

-436 TVGTSVVLLVLGKNR
+436 TIGTSVVLLVLGKNR

-463 GFIVSMTSK
+463 GFIVYMTSK

-518 HAFGVQHNPTGT
+518 HAFGVQHNPTGV
-530 NNYGYVTVITHSSDS
+530 NNYGYVTVTTHSSDS

-552 IPFNANQFYMRRC
+552 VPFNSDQFYMRRC
-565 DTNRWGDWE
+565 DTNRWGEWIQVVTTGSDTGWE
-574 RIITESEGINWT
+574 TANLLNSWRHYQEYG
-586 SVSPQNGW
+586 SV
-594 AQYTDYGYCQF
+594 QF
-605 SRKGDTVYLR
+605 SKSIDGIVHFKGVAT
-615 GSLKG
+615 G
-620 GNETYNT
+620 GNTTKETT
-627 LMFTLPEGCRP
+627 ILILPEGYRP
-638 SQGMFVSGL
+638 KGQLYVFAM
-647 NNNSYG
+647 N
-653 NAVIYIQTDGKVMTR
+653 DGFNPASLSIAKDGRVTVKQNVDSR
-668 SGITSG
+668 WLG
-674 WISFDNV
+674 FDSI

>member
-16 DYVVLILRVREIDID
+16 DYVVLILRVSEIAID
-31 KINNTSTVEW
+31 KVNNTSTVEW
-41 ELWLERGSTYVYNLN
+41 ELWLQRGSTYVYNLN

-71 KNWVSYDLRNA
+71 KKWVSYDLRNA

-129 KIDRESPVKRVTASQ
+129 KIDRESPVKKVTASQ
-144 LGESVTVEIDRKVE
+144 LGESVMVEIDRKVE

-163 VWYRIDDSEWFDL
+163 VWYRINNSEWFDL

-182 MKEFVPSVDL
+182 MKEFIPSIDL
-192 AKYILASDTGSLD
+192 AKHITASETGSLD

-212 QNNVQI
+212 QDNVQI

-230 VPDNIVPTIQ
+230 VPDSIVPTIQ
-240 SFNLTEQE
+240 SFNVTEQE
-248 GRIQPVLPSNEFIY
+248 GRIQPVLPTNEFIY

-285 RITLENQVITSSEGT
+285 RITLDNQVITSSEGT

-307 DKTIVAEV
+307 DKTIVAEA

-360 VHTSPIMVEGRNV
+360 IRTSPIMVEGRNV
-373 NEYRVQVKYSKRGK
+373 NEYRIQVKYSKRGK

-393 FTSTE
+393 YTSTE

-421 KIIVSDK
+421 KIIVTDK

-436 TVGTSVVLLVLGKNR
+436 TIGTSVVLLVLGKNR

-518 HAFGVQHNPTGT
+518 HAFGVQHNPTGV
-530 NNYGYVTVITHSSDS
+530 NNYGYVTVTTHSSDS

-552 IPFNANQFYMRRC
+552 VPFNSDQFYMRRC
-565 DTNRWGDWE
+565 DTNRWGEWIQVVTTGSDTGWKTANLLNSWRHYQE
-574 RIITESEGINWT
+574 YG
-586 SVSPQNGW
+586 SV
-594 AQYTDYGYCQF
+594 QF
-605 SRKGDTVYLR
+605 SKSIDGIVHFKGVAT
-615 GSLKG
+615 G
-620 GNETYNT
+620 GNTTKETAI
-627 LMFTLPEGCRP
+627 LILPEGYRP
-638 SQGMFVSGL
+638 KVQLYVFAM
-647 NNNSYG
+647 NNGFNPASLSI
-653 NAVIYIQTDGKVMTR
+653 ATDGRVIVKQNVD
-668 SGITSG
+668 SSWLG
-674 WISFDNV
+674 FDNI

>member
-16 DYVVLILRVREIDID
+16 DYVVLILRVSEIAID
-31 KINNTSTVEW
+31 KVNNTSTVEW
-41 ELWLERGSTYVYNLN
+41 ELWLQRGSTYVYNLN

-71 KNWVSYDLRNA
+71 KKWVSYDLRNA

-129 KIDRESPVKRVTASQ
+129 KIDRESPVKRVTATQ
-144 LGESVTVEIDRKVE
+144 LGESVQVEIDRKVE

-163 VWYRIDDSEWFDL
+163 VWYRINNSEWFDL

-182 MKEFVPSVDL
+182 MKEFIPSIDL
-192 AKYILASDTGSLD
+192 AKHITASETGSLD

-212 QNNVQI
+212 QDNVQI

-230 VPDNIVPTIQ
+230 VPDSIVPTIQ
-240 SFNLTEQE
+240 SFNVTEQE
-248 GRIQPVLPSNEFIY
+248 GRIQPVLPDNEFIY

-285 RITLENQVITSSEGT
+285 RITLDNQVITSSEGT

-307 DKTIVAEV
+307 EKTIVAEV

-360 VHTSPIMVEGRNV
+360 VRTSPIMVEGRNV

-393 FTSTE
+393 YTSTE

-421 KIIVSDK
+421 KIIVTDK

-436 TVGTSVVLLVLGKNR
+436 TIGTSVVLLVLGKNR

-518 HAFGVQHNPTGT
+518 HAFGVQHNPTGV
-530 NNYGYVTVITHSSDS
+530 NNYGYVTVTTHSSDS

-552 IPFNANQFYMRRC
+552 VPFNSDQFYMRRC
-565 DTNRWGDWE
+565 DTNRWGEWIQVVTTGSDTGWKTANLLNSWRHYQE
-574 RIITESEGINWT
+574 YG
-586 SVSPQNGW
+586 SV
-594 AQYTDYGYCQF
+594 QF
-605 SRKGDTVYLR
+605 SKSIDGIVHFKGVAT
-615 GSLKG
+615 G
-620 GNETYNT
+620 GNTTKETAI
-627 LMFTLPEGCRP
+627 LILPEGYRP
-638 SQGMFVSGL
+638 KVQLYVFAM
-647 NNNSYG
+647 NNGFNPASLSI
-653 NAVIYIQTDGKVMTR
+653 ATDGRVIVKQNVD
-668 SGITSG
+668 SSWLG
-674 WISFDNV
+674 FDNI

>member
-16 DYVVLILRVREIDID
+16 DYIVLILRVSEIAID
-31 KINNTSTVEW
+31 KVNNTSTVEW
-41 ELWLERGSTYVYNLN
+41 ELWLQRGSTYVYNLN

-71 KNWVSYDLRNA
+71 KKWVSYDLRNA

-129 KIDRESPVKRVTASQ
+129 KIDRESPVKRVTATQ
-144 LGESVTVEIDRKVE
+144 LGESVQVEIDRKVE

-163 VWYRIDDSEWFDL
+163 VWYRINNSEWFDL

-182 MKEFVPSVDL
+182 MKEFIPSIDL
-192 AKYILASDTGSLD
+192 AKHITDSETGSLD

-212 QNNVQI
+212 QDNVQI

-230 VPDNIVPTIQ
+230 VPDSIVPTIQ
-240 SFNLTEQE
+240 SFNVTEQE
-248 GRIQPVLPSNEFIY
+248 GRIQPVLPTNEFIY

-285 RITLENQVITSSEGT
+285 RITLDNQVITSSEGT

-307 DKTIVAEV
+307 EKTIVAEV

-360 VHTSPIMVEGRNV
+360 VRTSPIMVEGRNV

-393 FTSTE
+393 YTSTE
-398 STETFAKEIN
+398 SAETFAKEIN

-421 KIIVSDK
+421 KIIVTDK

-436 TVGTSVVLLVLGKNR
+436 TIGTSVVLLVLGKNR

-463 GFIVSMTSK
+463 GFIVYMTSK

-518 HAFGVQHNPTGT
+518 HAFGVQHNPTGV
-530 NNYGYVTVITHSSDS
+530 NNYGYVTVTTHSSDS

-552 IPFNANQFYMRRC
+552 VPFNSDQFYMRRC
-565 DTNRWGDWE
+565 DTNRWGEWIQVVTAGSDTGWKTANLLNSWRHYQE
-574 RIITESEGINWT
+574 YG
-586 SVSPQNGW
+586 SV
-594 AQYTDYGYCQF
+594 QF
-605 SRKGDTVYLR
+605 SKSIDGIVHFKGVATG
-615 GSLKG
+615 GSTTK
-620 GNETYNT
+620 ETAI
-627 LMFTLPEGCRP
+627 LILPEGYRP
-638 SQGMFVSGL
+638 KGQLYVFAM
-647 NNNSYG
+647 NNGFNPASLSI
-653 NAVIYIQTDGKVMTR
+653 ATDGRVIVKQNVD
-668 SGITSG
+668 SSWLG
-674 WISFDNV
+674 FDNI

>member
-71 KNWVSYDLRNA
+71 KKWVSYDLRNA

-163 VWYRIDDSEWFDL
+163 VWYRINDSEWFDL

-192 AKYILASDTGSLD
+192 AKHILASDTGSLD

-331 HDYKK
+331 HDYNK

-360 VHTSPIMVEGRNV
+360 VRTSPIMVEGRNV
-373 NEYRVQVKYSKRGK
+373 NEYRIQVKYSKRGK

-398 STETFAKEIN
+398 STEIFAKEIN

-530 NNYGYVTVITHSSDS
+530 NNYGYVIVTTHSSDS

-552 IPFNANQFYMRRC
+552 VPFNSDQFCMRRC
-565 DTNRWGDWE
+565 DMNRWGEWVQVVTTGSGTGWKTANLLNSWRHYQE
-574 RIITESEGINWT
+574 YG
-586 SVSPQNGW
+586 SV
-594 AQYTDYGYCQF
+594 QF
-605 SRKGDTVYLR
+605 SKSVDGIVHFKGVAT
-615 GSLKG
+615 G
-620 GNETYNT
+620 GKTTKETAI
-627 LMFTLPEGCRP
+627 LTLPEGYRP
-638 SQGMFVSGL
+638 KEQLYVFAM
-647 NNNSYG
+647 NNDFNPASLSIAKDG
-653 NAVIYIQTDGKVMTR
+653 RVVIKQNVDSSWLG
-668 SGITSG
+668 
-674 WISFDNV
+674 FDNI